1 MFSNHFPFKY
11 DEPIF
16 RPPSEADSLIL
27 QVTLGCAW
35 NRCSFC
41 EMYTTKSFKIKK
53 EEDVI
58 SEIKLAADLLPDT
71 RKIFLADGN
80 PFVLSTKKLLTILNA
95 IRSSFP
101 KARRVSTYAL
111 PADINAKSVEELKE
125 LCHAGLRQVYVGIE
139 SGDDELLRL
148 INKGE
153 TFASTTEAL
162 LKAKEAGIKLSVII
176 LNGLG
181 GMKYSRQHAVNSAK
195 ILNEIQPEF
204 ASALVLSFPF
214 GINHYIKRFNGEY
227 LPMSIPDLLKEME
240 LFIAHTELNGTI
252 FRSNHASNYLML
264 SGVLP
269 KDKESFLEQI
279 RFAINNPDKAGLRE
293 EWQRG
298 F

>member
-1 MFSNHFPFKY
+1 MFFDRFPIKY
-11 DEPIF
+11 DEPLF
-16 RPPSEADSLIL
+16 RPPSEAESLIL

-41 EMYTTKSFKIKK
+41 EMYTTKTFRIKK
-53 EEDVI
+53 EEDVLG
-58 SEIKLAADLLPDT
+58 EIKIASSLLPNT

-80 PFVLSTKKLLTILNA
+80 PFVLSTNKLLVILNA

-101 KARRVSTYAL
+101 KIRRVTTYAL

-139 SGDDELLRL
+139 SGDDELLKI

-153 TFASTTEAL
+153 TFSSTREAL
-162 LKAKEAGIKLSVII
+162 LKAKESGIKLSVII

-181 GMKYSRQHAVNSAK
+181 GMKYSHQHAVNSAR

-214 GINHYIKRFNGEY
+214 GINHYIKRFNGRISSYEHY
-227 LPMSIPDLLKEME
+227 
-240 LFIAHTELNGTI
+240 
-252 FRSNHASNYLML
+252 
-264 SGVLP
+264 
-269 KDKESFLEQI
+269 
-279 RFAINNPDKAGLRE
+279 
-293 EWQRG
+293 
-298 F
+298 